1 MNQTYTSVV
10 FVFDVLEQVGKS
22 YMCTSCESWPTDSYE
37 RWAITKT
44 VLNDNQMPYQCIQE
58 NTTSKQSLHW
68 VLSLTVMF
76 NVWCN
81 ICGQT
86 IMLCVCSCEVDIA
99 VNGVYPMEE
108 RPSTA
113 QKHFDA
119 RSSPVKNV
127 RIGEDDDE

>member
-1 MNQTYTSVV
+1 
-10 FVFDVLEQVGKS
+10 
-22 YMCTSCESWPTDSYE
+22 
-37 RWAITKT
+37 
-44 VLNDNQMPYQCIQE
+44 
-58 NTTSKQSLHW
+58 
-68 VLSLTVMF
+68 MF
-76 NVWCN
+76 SVWCN

-119 RSSPVKNV
+119 RSSPVKYV
-127 RIGEDDDE
+127 RIGKDDDEQDSDDDYDYYDDYKGDDDDGSLAPHRNTLMLGPPSQIFQDW